1 MKTNHPPSPDAL
13 LAFDALARHGS
24 FTAAADALGCAKS
37 RVSQLV
43 KQLELELGTVLVL
56 RNTRRVALTEAGQR
70 LAIHARQLREMLDR
84 VRGDVGNVQDCV
96 EGPLVISSASAF
108 AQFLLVPILS
118 ELSNQYPGLEMQ
130 LQLQVENRLQDPVA
144 EGLDF
149 CVRTRNVYDDG
160 LVAKPLGFM
169 RETVYASPGYLAQ
182 APRLEHPED
191 LCLHRVLYD
200 SSKAPSE
207 TVEWALEKDGVYV
220 RMPVRPVLSCNQ
232 YSPLVSGAVA
242 GCGLALLPPLRG
254 QQLSLHRPVGAGAA
268 GLEPRLLAGFS
279 GLPLPAPVAAQER
292 GVHPTRGAAAARAA
306 GGGNRK
312 RLDPDQDARR
322 LLWAMLARDPAL
334 GESAGKRLERDLCN
348 TAIFSSSAAAWWA
361 RRLPPRCPA
370 TA

>member
-24 FTAAADALGCAKS
+24 FTAAADSLGCAKS

-43 KQLELELGTVLVL
+43 KQLEQELGTVLVL

-130 LQLQVENRLQDPVA
+130 LQVENRLQDPVA

-182 APRLEHPED
+182 APRLERPED

-242 GCGLALLPPLRG
+242 GCGLALLPHYVANSFLATGQLVPVLPGWSHDCWPAFLVYPYRHPLPRKNEVFI
-254 QQLSLHRPVGAGAA
+254 QHVV
-268 GLEPRLLAGFS
+268 PRLRALLAAE
-279 GLPLPAPVAAQER
+279 PQ
-292 GVHPTRGAAAARAA
+292 
-306 GGGNRK
+306 
-312 RLDPDQDARR
+312 
-322 LLWAMLARDPAL
+322 
-334 GESAGKRLERDLCN
+334 
-348 TAIFSSSAAAWWA
+348 TA
-361 RRLPPRCPA
+361 
-370 TA
+370 